1 MSKIIV
7 MWTLVAAIAGW
18 GSYVFAKRDPRSTS
32 WTKIAFAIVPLVVF
46 GLIAICLFLPPSEI
60 LVPRGTLPEG
70 LLAPG
75 MLVFL
80 GAMAVIGAP
89 LCIGCIMGIF
99 LGMHRRQH

>member
-7 MWTLVAAIAGW
+7 MWTLVAAISGW

-32 WTKIAFAIVPLVVF
+32 WTKIALVVVPLAIF
-46 GLIAICLFLPPSEI
+46 GLIAICVFLLPSEI
-60 LVPRGTLPEG
+60 LVPTGTLPEG
-70 LLAPG
+70 LLASG
-75 MLVFL
+75 MLVFF

-89 LCIGCIMGIF
+89 LCLGCIMGIF